1 MQPAVPSFSQ
11 LSSMHVPIPK
21 HYDSRPTELT
31 EASAGTAGHRDGKRL
46 RETAPTST
54 SRSPQ
59 ITVVTVVYNGAEKL
73 RSTIESVL
81 QQEREDLEYI
91 VVDGGSVDRTVDLLR
106 GYGDKLAYWIS
117 EPDSGIYNAMNKAV
131 HLAAHDSYVLF
142 LGAGDKI
149 LHLPDAAT
157 IAAAKAAGTQ
167 ILYGD
172 VLIGDWLFQSSFG
185 AKLTYRNTLHHQGL
199 FVRKGCPD
207 EPWFDESLKVFS
219 DWDLNL
225 VLFKRGVRAQP
236 LGDTVAY
243 AEPDGVSAK
252 LHLPEIAW
260 MIAKRCG
267 WMRALAAVGYHG
279 GLHILRRYASISTGS
294 RE

>member
-1 MQPAVPSFSQ
+1 MT
-11 LSSMHVPIPK
+11 I
-21 HYDSRPTELT
+21 
-31 EASAGTAGHRDGKRL
+31 
-46 RETAPTST
+46 
-54 SRSPQ
+54 
-59 ITVVTVVYNGAEKL
+59 VTVAYNGCEPLAA
-73 RSTIESVL
+73 SVESVVAL
-81 QQEREDLEYI
+81 ERDDVEYI
-91 VVDGGSVDRTVDLLR
+91 VVDGGSADRTVDLLR

-117 EPDSGIYNAMNKAV
+117 EPDSGIYNAMNKAI

-149 LHLPDAAT
+149 LRLPDAAT
-157 IAAAKAAGTQ
+157 IAAAKASGTQ

-172 VLIGDWLFQSSFG
+172 VLIGDWLFQSSFS

-207 EPWFDESLKVFS
+207 EPWFDESLMVFS

-225 VLFKRGVRAQP
+225 VLFKRGVRAQR
-236 LGDTVAY
+236 LGNTVAY
-243 AEPDGVSAK
+243 AEPAGVSAK
-252 LHLPEIAW
+252 LHLSEIAR
-260 MIAKRCG
+260 MITKRCG

-279 GLHILRRYASISTGS
+279 GLHILRRYASVSTGS